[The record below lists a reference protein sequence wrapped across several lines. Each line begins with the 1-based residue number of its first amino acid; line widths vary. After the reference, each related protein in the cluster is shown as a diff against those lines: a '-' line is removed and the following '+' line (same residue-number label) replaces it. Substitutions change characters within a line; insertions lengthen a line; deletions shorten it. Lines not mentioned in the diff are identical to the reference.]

1 MSYKILLREVATGI
15 ERWTQ
20 SYLYEWSEFWWM
32 EGNMACDC
40 NRRVEFAR
48 ASDDPRPTD
57 DPHLNKLLGGECGD
71 SAYQVL
77 RAELADG
84 TIIIL
89 QGAQ

>member
-1 MSYKILLREVATGI
+1 MSYKILLLEVATGI
-15 ERWTQ
+15 ERWTPP
-20 SYLYEWSEFWWM
+20 YDLPWHEFWWM

-48 ASDDPRPTD
+48 AAKGPRPAD

-71 SAYQVL
+71 GAYLAL

-84 TIIIL
+84 TIVLL
-89 QGAQ
+89 QEAS